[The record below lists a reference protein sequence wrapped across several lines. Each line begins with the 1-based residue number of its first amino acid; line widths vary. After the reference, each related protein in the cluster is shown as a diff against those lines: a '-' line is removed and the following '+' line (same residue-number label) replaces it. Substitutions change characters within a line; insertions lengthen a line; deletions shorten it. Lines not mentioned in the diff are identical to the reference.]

1 MYKLTRLDGMD
12 FYSGTVDYAGSIGK
26 IIRITDY
33 DTSSNPCG
41 RGLHASR
48 NPNDCFIGAKIPCR
62 AFRVKGINRLAGDK
76 QKSRYKALKIIAEI
90 KDLNKLF
97 GWNYTEAINP
107 IHPFKI
113 KPPKITENEIA
124 LLKVW
129 DSVGD
134 SVRGSV
140 GDSVRAS
147 IWDSVRGSV
156 GVSVGGLVGGVVGGL
171 VWDSVG
177 DSVGG
182 LVWDSV
188 WGYIGSLFPDIK
200 NWKYISHEKG
210 IYPYQCCVD
219 LWKQGLVP
227 SYDGKVWRLH
237 GGPIAKI
244 LFEFTP

>member
-129 DSVGD
+129 DSV
-134 SVRGSV
+134 RG
-140 GDSVRAS
+140 
-147 IWDSVRGSV
+147 
-156 GVSVGGLVGGVVGGL
+156 
-171 VWDSVG
+171 
-177 DSVGG
+177 
-182 LVWDSV
+182 SV

>member
-134 SVRGSV
+134 SVRDSVRGSVRASIWGSV
-140 GDSVRAS
+140 GAS
-147 IWDSVRGSV
+147 IWDSVRG
-156 GVSVGGLVGGVVGGL
+156 L

-177 DSVGG
+177 
-182 LVWDSV
+182 DSV